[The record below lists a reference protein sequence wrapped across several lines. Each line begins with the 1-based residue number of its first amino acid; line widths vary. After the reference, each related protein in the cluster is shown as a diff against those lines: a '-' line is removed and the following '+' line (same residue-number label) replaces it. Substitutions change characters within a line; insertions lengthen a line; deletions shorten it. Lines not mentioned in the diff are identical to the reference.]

1 MADEYRVKGIP
12 TEIKATS
19 RVAIKIKEN
28 FYTIEATE
36 TRTLPAED
44 VNMDAEYAA
53 LFDSVNS
60 TVDAQCNDILHT
72 FNTPNKK

>member
-1 MADEYRVKGIP
+1 MADEYKIKGIP

-36 TRTLPAED
+36 TRALPAEN
-44 VNMDAEYAA
+44 VNLDAEYAA
-53 LFDSVNS
+53 LFDSINGI
-60 TVDAQCNDILHT
+60 VDAQCNDILHT
-72 FNTPNKK
+72 FNTPSKK